1 MKTMNTPQTLR
12 PPNHNMESRRLCRLF
27 FMLAFLPTICSG
39 MDAPN
44 LTLESTVFV
53 ALAGE
58 DLTIKC
64 DVRKPANL
72 GVDNMTC
79 SDPLHKE
86 IYNCNITETKDQTKN
101 ISLKLHLQ
109 QLNDSGEYSCQYQ
122 TVKVYWFLRVRRDGY
137 TRPIDYTFII
147 MSVFTGVLLVFSVV
161 GSVYVFRGH
170 QKEQITQCGEMG
182 GKRKQNREKRKAREM
197 KDDNIDVTTA
207 PSTSLYASLE
217 TRPRSIYDVLDHSA
231 AKRESDQGK
240 TKAKKNEPQK
250 TTEQTAQHQ
259 EEGVFE
265 SVYENF

>member
-53 ALAGE
+53 ALAG
-58 DLTIKC
+58 
-64 DVRKPANL
+64 
-72 GVDNMTC
+72 
-79 SDPLHKE
+79 
-86 IYNCNITETKDQTKN
+86 
-101 ISLKLHLQ
+101 
-109 QLNDSGEYSCQYQ
+109 
-122 TVKVYWFLRVRRDGY
+122 DGY